1 MRYCMAKKDRIAWR
15 PGVAPPGPVSI
26 RFLDRMVSLTLRIE
40 VGEEIVEGLGWR
52 SDSVGCANAGSRC
65 DCMTV

>member
-1 MRYCMAKKDRIAWR
+1 MAKKDRIAWR

-26 RFLDRMVSLTLRIE
+26 RFLDRMVSLNLRIE